1 MLSEYI
7 LSVFQEDFIGE
18 IDSDRHNQLHFL
30 LTFLSRLVLNFPSV
44 QTRRRDSAGGLTPHT
59 YQLKLPVNSE

>member
-1 MLSEYI
+1 MFKICKI
-7 LSVFQEDFIGE
+7 LAKMPENGQEDFIGE

-44 QTRRRDSAGGLTPHT
+44 QTTASREGLAWP
-59 YQLKLPVNSE
+59 LEKSP